1 MKLRKS
7 IKQTFARKNKRI
19 TNPDRRREIL
29 ASYWGW
35 CKWGDARHLWKKL
48 TNNDMSF
55 SDLGFKQRDR
65 MKDGQ
70 KYYDVPE
77 KKLMDILNVP
87 ITVLDFQPNITTRQ
101 GTGRY
106 CVLFEQKGQRFKF
119 ITNCFNIKDVLD
131 QAREAETETK
141 KVFPVS
147 NVVVKRRSLSD
158 GKSVYYFEE

>member
-1 MKLRKS
+1 
-7 IKQTFARKNKRI
+7 
-19 TNPDRRREIL
+19 
-29 ASYWGW
+29 
-35 CKWGDARHLWKKL
+35 
-48 TNNDMSF
+48 
-55 SDLGFKQRDR
+55 